1 MVLNLQLLP
10 SSHKVGNTMVFILQ
24 LAATWVNPMCLVVKY
39 MVYGTNLL
47 LCLPDFLRAERF

>member
-47 LCLPDFLRAERF
+47 LCLPDFP

>member
-10 SSHKVGNTMVFILQ
+10 SSHKVVNTMVFIPQ
-24 LAATWVNPMCLVVKY
+24 LAAAWVNPMCLVVKY

>member
-1 MVLNLQLLP
+1 MILNLQLLP
-10 SSHKVGNTMVFILQ
+10 SSYNVGNTMEFIPQ
-24 LAATWVNPMCLVVKY
+24 LAATCVHPMCLVVKY